1 MTVTTRTSTYGVVV
15 HVDESDPDKH
25 ESVLRNVAN
34 LLDAEDSISV
44 ELVAHGPGLS
54 AVLRDSAHADRLRE
68 LLDRGVQV
76 AACANTMRSQDIAED
91 QLVPGSHVVPAGIAE
106 LVNKQRDGWAYVR
119 P

>member
-1 MTVTTRTSTYGVVV
+1 MV

-34 LLDAEDSISV
+34 LLDAEDNISV
-44 ELVAHGPGLS
+44 EIVAHGPGLA
-54 AVLRDSAHADRLRE
+54 AVLKDSPHADRLRE

-76 AACANTMRSQDIAED
+76 AACANTMKSRDISDD
-91 QLVPGSHVVPAGIAE
+91 QLVVGSRVVPAGIAE
-106 LVNKQRDGWAYVR
+106 LVTKQRDGWAYVR